1 MPATMMRPEWAEV
14 LKEFSRRNLGRGTR
28 LELDDAEFGAQWAEL
43 ELRFRGAAYEPRF
56 RRVEIMLADRAI
68 PTDHLTHSVEAVTD
82 VNVQTGVDG
91 RDRALR
97 IGYPGGQILLRL
109 GEGSA

>member
-1 MPATMMRPEWAEV
+1 MPATTTRPEWTDV
-14 LKEFSRRNLGRGTR
+14 LKNFSRRNLGRGTR
-28 LELDDAEFGAQWAEL
+28 LELDDVELGAQWAEL

-56 RRVEIMLADRAI
+56 RRVEIMLANGGI

-82 VNVQTGVDG
+82 VDIQTDGDG

-97 IGYPGGQILLRL
+97 IGYPDGQMVLVL
-109 GEGSA
+109 GT

>member
-1 MPATMMRPEWAEV
+1 MPATTTRPEWTEV

-28 LELDDAEFGAQWAEL
+28 LELDDVELGAQWAEL

-56 RRVEIMLADRAI
+56 RRVEIMLAAGV
-68 PTDHLTHSVEAVTD
+68 PTDHLTHSVEAVTHVD
-82 VNVQTGVDG
+82 VQAGVDG

-97 IGYPGGQILLRL
+97 VAYPGGQIVLVL
-109 GEGSA
+109 GA